1 MQQRYY
7 LKLNPILADYD
18 QFSVRS
24 FNLEEKLDDY
34 YVLQLDAT
42 HIAADLPLEYFINQR
57 VTFEMIPDIDWSESI
72 PISLQELDDSDN
84 KRWHGL
90 IQSVEQLAS
99 SADETCYRF
108 TVVPRLALLDR
119 ITTTRLFQHETALSI
134 VEKILR
140 HHGFGSED
148 FRLNTVRTL
157 PRYEHRMQYR
167 ETDYAFIKRVLAREG
182 LWFSFIQTS
191 VNEIF
196 SVADDVSQYIQLKQQ
211 SLPFKPH
218 GGLESGQEDV
228 QSNLEAQLAY
238 DINATALGKKQD
250 LQQQLWQGLSSKFSV
265 SEFHVR
271 YQSQYESVR
280 VKDYNYRD
288 ANNSLVGKS
297 GFNEQEPAT
306 FGQPYIYGFFHHKD
320 ANQAQEYARILHE
333 HSSSRHILATGKSN
347 VHGFSPGC
355 TLGFSSEAR
364 IGNIR
369 QWLLVSV
376 VHSGG
381 RDKDYM
387 NNFSAIPANSQWR
400 PEPIKH
406 PIIDGTLPGT
416 ICDAGQGPYAW
427 VDEMGRY
434 IVKFNLDMDSWQPGG
449 ESRPIRLAKPY
460 AGGQY
465 GQHFPLHVGT
475 EVQLAFQNGDPDRPY
490 IVGVLHSS
498 TAPDHIPNTW
508 RTRNVIRTWA
518 NNKIRMED
526 LSGQEHIKMATEY
539 HKTQLNL
546 GHLVDSGRDMR
557 GEGFELRTDGWGA
570 LRSARAL
577 YLTTEDQMAAG
588 GMQLD
593 RNVAIKEINGALD
606 QAAHLADVT
615 AKHTTLKP
623 NLDTLTDLGECCVD
637 LEQPVILTSAVA
649 GLAQVSPKS
658 ILNSVG
664 EDIHQQAGKD
674 IFTGAG
680 ESITQTAVKS
690 VQVVAQ
696 TEDLNL
702 IAGKKAARLA
712 SHGDV
717 VEITAAKKIAVQ
729 SVGDEILINAKSGIK
744 LASGGAYI
752 EIKGGNISLYSP
764 GPIEYKGNHQF
775 QGPQGGNF
783 PLPPLPASVCL
794 ECLRKARAQGVG
806 IVER

>member
-7 LKLNPILADYD
+7 LKLNANLAVFD
-18 QFSVRS
+18 QFSVRR

-34 YVLQLDAT
+34 YVLQLEAT
-42 HIAADLPLEYFINQR
+42 HIAPDLPLGDFIHQR
-57 VTFEMIPDIDWSESI
+57 VTFEMTPDIDWTESM
-72 PISLQELDDSDN
+72 PISRQELDNSEN
-84 KRWHGL
+84 QHWHGV
-90 IQSVEQLAS
+90 IQSMEQVAS

-108 TVVPRLALLDR
+108 TIVPRLALLNR
-119 ITTTRLFQHETALSI
+119 ITTTRLFQNETALSI

-140 HHGFGSED
+140 HHGFASED
-148 FRLNTVRTL
+148 FRLKSNRSL

-182 LWFSFIQTS
+182 LWFAFTQTAA
-191 VNEIF
+191 NEVF
-196 SVADDVSQYIQLKQQ
+196 TVADDVSQYIQLRQQ
-211 SLPFKPH
+211 ALPFKPDA
-218 GGLESGQEDV
+218 GLESAQDGIEGKLQ
-228 QSNLEAQLAY
+228 AQLSF
-238 DINATALGKKQD
+238 DIAATAQGIKDNLK
-250 LQQQLWQGLSSKFSV
+250 QQLMQGLAAKYSV

-271 YQSQYESVR
+271 YKAQYESVQ

-288 ANNSLVGKS
+288 ANNSLVGKA
-297 GFNEQEPAT
+297 GFNEQQPAA

-320 ANQAQEYARILHE
+320 AEQAQQYARILHE
-333 HSSSRHILATGKSN
+333 HSISRHILATGKSN
-347 VHGFSPGC
+347 VQGFAPGF
-355 TLGFSSEAR
+355 TMGFATEAR
-364 IGNIR
+364 VGAIR
-369 QWLLVSV
+369 QWMLVSV
-376 VHSGG
+376 SHSGA
-381 RDKDYM
+381 RDEDYF
-387 NNFSAIPANSQWR
+387 NTFTAIPADCQWR

-406 PIIDGTLPGT
+406 PIIDGTVPGT

-434 IVKFNLDMDSWQPGG
+434 IVKLNLDMDSWQPGG

-490 IVGVLHSS
+490 IVGVLHTSS
-498 TAPDHIPNTW
+498 APDHIPNTW

-526 LSGQEHIKMATEY
+526 LNGHEHIKMATEY

-546 GHLVDSGRDMR
+546 GHLVDSGREKR

-570 LRSARAL
+570 LRSAQAL
-577 YLTTEDQMAAG
+577 YLTTESQTAAS

-593 RNVAIKEINGALD
+593 RKVANDEVEGALN
-606 QAAHLADVT
+606 QANHLVDVT
-615 AKHTTLKP
+615 AKHTNLKP
-623 NLDTLTDLGECCVD
+623 NLDSLSELVEGCSN
-637 LEQPVILTSAVA
+637 LKKPVILTSAVA

-674 IFTGAG
+674 VFTGAG
-680 ESITQTAVKS
+680 ENITQTAVKS
-690 VQVVAQ
+690 VQVLAQ

-702 IAGKKAARLA
+702 IAGKKTARLA
-712 SHGDV
+712 SHGDA
-717 VEITAAKKIAVQ
+717 VEITAAKKISVQ
-729 SVGDEILINAKSGIK
+729 SVGNEILVNAKSGIK

-752 EIKGGNISLYSP
+752 EIKGGKISLYSP

-783 PLPPLPASVCL
+783 PLPELPASVCR

>member
-7 LKLNPILADYD
+7 LKLNANLANFD
-18 QFSVRS
+18 QFSVRR

-34 YVLQLDAT
+34 YVLQLEAT
-42 HIAADLPLEYFINQR
+42 HMAADLPLENFIHQR
-57 VTFEMIPDIDWSESI
+57 VMFEMAPDIDWSGVMQVSR
-72 PISLQELDDSDN
+72 QQLDDSDN
-84 KRWHGL
+84 RRWHGV
-90 IQSVEQLAS
+90 IQSAEQIAT

-108 TVVPRLALLDR
+108 TIVPRLALLNR
-119 ITTTRLFQHETALSI
+119 ITTTRLFQNETALSI

-140 HHGFGSED
+140 HHGFASED
-148 FRLNTVRTL
+148 FLLKSSRSL

-182 LWFSFIQTS
+182 LWFTFTQTASNEVIS
-191 VNEIF
+191 V
-196 SVADDVSQYIQLKQQ
+196 SDDVSHYIQLRQQ
-211 SLPFKPH
+211 ALPFKPDA
-218 GGLESGQEDV
+218 GLESDLDGLE
-228 QSNLEAQLAY
+228 SKLEAQLSF
-238 DINATALGKKQD
+238 DVNATAQGIRDNLK
-250 LQQQLWQGLSSKFSV
+250 QQLMQGLTAKYSV
-265 SEFHVR
+265 SEFHVS
-271 YQSQYESVR
+271 YKAQYESVQI
-280 VKDYNYRD
+280 KDYNYRD
-288 ANNSLVGKS
+288 ANNSLLGKA
-297 GFNEQEPAT
+297 GFNEQQPAA

-320 ANQAQEYARILHE
+320 SGQAQEYARILHE
-333 HSSSRHILATGKSN
+333 HSVSRHILATGKSN
-347 VHGFSPGC
+347 VQSFTPGF
-355 TLGFSSEAR
+355 TMGFSSDAR
-364 IGNIR
+364 VGNIR

-376 VHSGG
+376 HHSGA
-381 RDKDYM
+381 RDEDYI
-387 NNFSAIPANSQWR
+387 NSFSAIPSDSQWR

-406 PIIDGTLPGT
+406 PIIDGTIPGT

-434 IVKFNLDMDSWQPGG
+434 IVKFNLDMDGWQPGG

-490 IVGVLHSS
+490 IIGVLHTS
-498 TAPDHIPNTW
+498 TQPDHVPNTW

-526 LSGQEHIKMATEY
+526 LSGHEHIKMATEY

-546 GHLVDSGRDMR
+546 GHLVDSGREKR

-577 YLTTEDQMAAG
+577 YLTTENQAAAN
-588 GMQLD
+588 GMQMD
-593 RNVAIKEINGALD
+593 RTVAVKEIEGALS
-606 QAAHLADVT
+606 QASHLADVT
-615 AKHTTLKP
+615 AKHTSLKP
-623 NLDTLTDLGECCVD
+623 RLETLSDLGENCAY
-637 LEQPVILTSAVA
+637 LEKPVILTSAVA
-649 GLAQVSPKS
+649 GMAQVSPKS

-664 EDIHQQAGKD
+664 QDIHQQAGKD
-674 IFTGAG
+674 VFTGAG
-680 ESITQTAVKS
+680 ENITQTAVKS
-690 VQVVAQ
+690 VQVLAQ

-702 IAGKKAARLA
+702 VAGKKTARLA
-712 SHGDV
+712 SHGSA
-717 VEITAAKKIAVQ
+717 VEITAAKKISVQ
-729 SVGDEILINAKSGIK
+729 SVGDEVLVNAKSGIK

-752 EIKGGNISLYSP
+752 EIKGGKISLYSP

-783 PLPPLPASVCL
+783 PLPELPGSVCL